1 MIIKNKE
8 ANKKQIRNMKITEY
22 KINKNYSGSLVEID
36 GKHGKIMSKRDDRIY
51 FILEGKGKFVINE
64 KENKVE
70 KYDLVFVPKNTSYD
84 IQGKMKYFLVCSP
97 EIKPGDDVTLD

>member
-8 ANKKQIRNMKITEY
+8 ANKKQIRNMEINEY
-22 KINKNYSGSLVEID
+22 KVNKDYSGSLIKIN
-36 GKHGKIMSKRDDRIY
+36 GKHGKILSKRDDRIY
-51 FILEGKGKFVINE
+51 FILEGKGKFIIGN

-70 KYDLVFVPKNTSYD
+70 KNDLIFIPKNTSYD

-97 EIKPGDDVTLD
+97 EIKPEEDIQL